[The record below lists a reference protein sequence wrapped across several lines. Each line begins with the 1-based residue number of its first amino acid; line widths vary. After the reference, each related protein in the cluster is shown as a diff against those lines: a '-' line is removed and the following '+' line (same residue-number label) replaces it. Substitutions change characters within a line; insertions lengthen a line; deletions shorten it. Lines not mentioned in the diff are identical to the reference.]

1 MSLLFPDP
9 PRDFRGRRALKI
21 LVRAVH
27 VLAAGVF
34 TGAHLLEV
42 RFVEAGASLAEA
54 SDPAGSWRTL
64 LIASG
69 LAILALDL
77 FESAAF
83 LLQVRGLVVTIK
95 IALLL
100 CLPAFGG
107 HAGALLAALVLAS
120 VVFSHA
126 PSRVRYFLLVGRGRI
141 RGASTKG

>member
-1 MSLLFPDP
+1 MSFLFPDP

-34 TGAHLLEV
+34 AGAHLLGTPSV
-42 RFVEAGASLAEA
+42 AEA
-54 SDPAGSWRTL
+54 SDVAGGWLHL
-64 LIASG
+64 LVGSG
-69 LAILALDL
+69 IVILALDL

-83 LLQVRGLVVTIK
+83 LLQVRGLVVLAK

-100 CLPAFGG
+100 ALPALGAR
-107 HAGALLAALVLAS
+107 AGEVLAGLILAS

-141 RGASTKG
+141 RGATSKG

>member
-1 MSLLFPDP
+1 MSVLFPDP

-21 LVRAVH
+21 LVRAIH

-34 TGAHLLEV
+34 TGAHLL
-42 RFVEAGASLAEA
+42 AGGAAGVHALASA
-54 SDPAGSWRTL
+54 DPTGAWRQL

-83 LLQVRGLVVTIK
+83 LLQVRGLVVVIK

-100 CLPAFGG
+100 ALPALGA
-107 HAGALLAALVLAS
+107 HAGGVLAAIVVAS

-126 PSRVRYFLLVGRGRI
+126 PSRVRYFLLAGRGRI